1 MKIAIIGAGFGGL
14 AAAFDLSKS
23 KENQIEII
31 DPNEF
36 AGGLA
41 TGYKAKKWNWTLEE
55 HYHHAF
61 DTDKALKQ
69 FLVDL
74 GLRDQLVYKNAKS
87 STLYK
92 GKILQIDSPISLLRF
107 NEISFFSRLRT
118 GAVLAFLKILPDG
131 ILLERYKASQFL
143 IKTMGEESWRVI
155 WEPLFVSKFG
165 RFKDQ
170 VNLSWFWARVN
181 PRTKALGYFNGGFKR
196 LAELIQR
203 KLVKKGVKFLLS
215 TRVEKITKE
224 NEDFVLS
231 IVDKNGKKKIKQY
244 DLVIST
250 LASPVFSKLIDLP
263 ELKRK
268 ELIGLGAI
276 TMVLR
281 LKKKLLKDGTYW
293 LNVNEKDWP
302 FVAIVEHDNYI
313 SSSHYGGESL
323 VYLGRYLE
331 TTDEAYQKTTK
342 QLLNDY
348 RPYLKKIDPLFDQNL
363 IEAKV
368 FKAPFAQPISF
379 INQSRFLP
387 GFDTSVKNLYWVC
400 MQHIYPF
407 DRGINHAVNSARK
420 LANHVKMKS
429 SKIYEK

>member
-1 MKIAIIGAGFGGL
+1 MRIAIIGAGFGGL
-14 AAAFDLSKS
+14 AVAFDLSKL
-23 KENQIEII
+23 KKNQIVII
-31 DPNEF
+31 DPNKF

-41 TGYKAKKWNWTLEE
+41 TGYKEKNWDWSLEE

-69 FLVDL
+69 FLLDL
-74 GLRDQLVYKNAKS
+74 GLRDQLIYKDAKS

-118 GAVLAFLKILPDG
+118 GAVLAFLKILPNG
-131 ILLERYKASQFL
+131 VFLERYRASQFL

-155 WEPLFVSKFG
+155 WEPLFASKFG

-170 VNLSWFWARVN
+170 INLSWFWARVN

-196 LAELIQR
+196 LAELIQQ
-203 KLVKKGVKFLLS
+203 KLVKKGVKFFLS
-215 TRVEKITKE
+215 AKVEKIVK
-224 NEDFVLS
+224 NNDNFVLS
-231 IVDKNGKKKIKQY
+231 IVDENGKKKTEQY

-250 LASPVFSKLIDLP
+250 LTSPAFSKLIELP
-263 ELKRK
+263 ELKRN
-268 ELIGLGAI
+268 ELVGLGAI
-276 TMVLR
+276 TMTLR

-293 LNVNEKDWP
+293 LNINEKGWP
-302 FVAIVEHDNYI
+302 FVAIVEHDSYI
-313 SSSHYGGESL
+313 SNSHYNGESL

-331 TTDEAYQKTTK
+331 TTDKAYQKTTE

-348 RPYLKKIDPLFDQNL
+348 RPYLKKLDPLFDRNL

-379 INQSRFLP
+379 VNQSHSLP
-387 GFDTSVKNLYWVC
+387 KFDTSVKNLYWVC